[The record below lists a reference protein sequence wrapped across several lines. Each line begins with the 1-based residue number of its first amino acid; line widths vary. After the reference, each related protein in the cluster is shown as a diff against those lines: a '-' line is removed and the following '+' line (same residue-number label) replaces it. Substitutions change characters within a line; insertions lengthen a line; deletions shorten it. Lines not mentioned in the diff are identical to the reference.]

1 MSRRAGGS
9 EDKWFVTRVYPAYP
23 NRTQERE
30 LLRQLDVARGV
41 YNHFA
46 DTCIHCLIDGTHVPD
61 PMEMNREF
69 TLMRADDCLLRSV
82 NSYTLREVINR
93 VWQAVERCERRS
105 LADGELHVPRIKTP
119 SRFRS
124 ICFDPK
130 SSKIENSRIRLNRDL
145 SVRCRNLARPRNGR
159 AVTVRAVRRGT
170 GRWYI
175 CITYETD
182 RVIHG
187 EMDVGEPDRAEG
199 YDLGLVDLIT
209 DSRGNKIRT
218 PDFFMEAEAE
228 LAHLRRQLSRLEEG
242 TAKWL
247 KTRRRIARIEERIRR
262 RRDGC
267 LDRVA
272 DWMVS
277 GKTTVV
283 VEDIDVRR
291 LASREDGTLVR
302 RKRFTEAAWAT
313 LVGKAERKARKTDV
327 RLIRVSPAYTT
338 RTCSRCGHVG
348 DGIPLSERMFR
359 CPVCGLEMD
368 RDRNAARNILGSGM
382 GTQRCTAEPSG

>member
-1 MSRRAGGS
+1 MVRDQA
-9 EDKWFVTRVYPAYP
+9 AYP

-46 DTCIHCLIDGTHVPD
+46 EICIHCLIDGVHIPD
-61 PMEMNREF
+61 PMEMNREL

-82 NSYTLREVINR
+82 NSYTLRDVINR
-93 VWQAVERCERRS
+93 VWQAVERCERKS
-105 LADGELHVPRIKTP
+105 LTDGELHVPRIKTP
-119 SRFRS
+119 PRFRS
-124 ICFDPK
+124 ISFDPR
-130 SSKIENSRIRLNRDL
+130 SSKVESNRIRLNREL
-145 SVRCRNLARPRNGR
+145 SVRCRNLTKPKGGR
-159 AVTVRAVRRGT
+159 AVTVRVVRRGT

-182 RVIHG
+182 RVVRG
-187 EMDVGEPDRAEG
+187 EMDVGEPVRAEG

-218 PDFFMEAEAE
+218 PDFFREAEAE

-247 KTRRRIARIEERIRR
+247 KKRRRIARIEERIRR
-262 RRDGC
+262 RRDGY
-267 LDRVA
+267 LDKVA

-277 GKTTVV
+277 GKSTVV

-313 LVGKAERKARKTDV
+313 LVGKAERKAGKTDV

-348 DGIPLSERMFR
+348 DGISLSERMFR
-359 CPVCGLEMD
+359 CPACGLEMD

-382 GTQRCTAEPSG
+382 GTRRYAAEPSG

>member
-1 MSRRAGGS
+1 M
-9 EDKWFVTRVYPAYP
+9 
-23 NRTQERE
+23 
-30 LLRQLDVARGV
+30 
-41 YNHFA
+41 
-46 DTCIHCLIDGTHVPD
+46 
-61 PMEMNREF
+61 
-69 TLMRADDCLLRSV
+69 
-82 NSYTLREVINR
+82 
-93 VWQAVERCERRS
+93 
-105 LADGELHVPRIKTP
+105 
-119 SRFRS
+119 
-124 ICFDPK
+124 
-130 SSKIENSRIRLNRDL
+130 
-145 SVRCRNLARPRNGR
+145 
-159 AVTVRAVRRGT
+159 RRGT
-170 GRWYI
+170 GGWYI

-182 RVIHG
+182 RVVRG

-218 PDFFMEAEAE
+218 PDFFMEVEAE

-247 KTRRRIARIEERIRR
+247 KKRRRIARIEERIRR

-267 LDRVA
+267 LDRIA

-277 GKTTVV
+277 GKSVVV

-302 RKRFTEAAWAT
+302 RKPFTEAAWAT

-327 RLIRVSPAYTT
+327 RLIRVNPAYTT

-382 GTQRCTAEPSG
+382 GTQRYAAEPSG

>member
-1 MSRRAGGS
+1 MSRRGGGS

-46 DTCIHCLIDGTHVPD
+46 DTCIHCLIDGVHIPD

-119 SRFRS
+119 PRFRS

-145 SVRCRNLARPRNGR
+145 SVRCRNLAKPRNGR

-182 RVIHG
+182 RVVRG

-218 PDFFMEAEAE
+218 PDFFREAEAE

-247 KTRRRIARIEERIRR
+247 KKRRRIARIEERIRR
-262 RRDGC
+262 RRDGAWTGWRTGWC
-267 LDRVA
+267 PAKPRSSSRTSTSGGWPQGRTA
-272 DWMVS
+272 RSSEGNVS
-277 GKTTVV
+277 
-283 VEDIDVRR
+283 RR
-291 LASREDGTLVR
+291 PHGRPSSGR
-302 RKRFTEAAWAT
+302 RS
-313 LVGKAERKARKTDV
+313 ARLG
-327 RLIRVSPAYTT
+327 RLTSA
-338 RTCSRCGHVG
+338 
-348 DGIPLSERMFR
+348 
-359 CPVCGLEMD
+359 
-368 RDRNAARNILGSGM
+368 
-382 GTQRCTAEPSG
+382 

>member
-1 MSRRAGGS
+1 MGRRNGS
-9 EDKWFVTRVYPAYP
+9 EGKWFVTRVYPAYP

-46 DTCIHCLIDGTHVPD
+46 DTCIHCLIDGVHIPD

-119 SRFRS
+119 PRFRS

-209 DSRGNKIRT
+209 DSRGTRSGRPTSSWRPRPNSRT
-218 PDFFMEAEAE
+218 
-228 LAHLRRQLSRLEEG
+228 
-242 TAKWL
+242 
-247 KTRRRIARIEERIRR
+247 
-262 RRDGC
+262 
-267 LDRVA
+267 
-272 DWMVS
+272 
-277 GKTTVV
+277 
-283 VEDIDVRR
+283 
-291 LASREDGTLVR
+291 
-302 RKRFTEAAWAT
+302 
-313 LVGKAERKARKTDV
+313 
-327 RLIRVSPAYTT
+327 
-338 RTCSRCGHVG
+338 
-348 DGIPLSERMFR
+348 
-359 CPVCGLEMD
+359 
-368 RDRNAARNILGSGM
+368 
-382 GTQRCTAEPSG
+382 

>member
-30 LLRQLDVARGV
+30 LLRQLNVARGV

-46 DTCIHCLIDGTHVPD
+46 DTCIHCLIDGVHIPD

-119 SRFRS
+119 PRFRS

-182 RVIHG
+182 RVVRG

-218 PDFFMEAEAE
+218 PDFFMEAGRTRAPEAPALQARGGHRQMAE
-228 LAHLRRQLSRLEEG
+228 DAAQDRPDRGAHPSQARRMPGQGGGLDGVRQNHGRRRGHRRQAAGLKGGRHARQKETFHGGRMGDPRREG
-242 TAKWL
+242 GAQ
-247 KTRRRIARIEERIRR
+247 
-262 RRDGC
+262 G
-267 LDRVA
+267 
-272 DWMVS
+272 
-277 GKTTVV
+277 
-283 VEDIDVRR
+283 
-291 LASREDGTLVR
+291 
-302 RKRFTEAAWAT
+302 
-313 LVGKAERKARKTDV
+313 
-327 RLIRVSPAYTT
+327 
-338 RTCSRCGHVG
+338 
-348 DGIPLSERMFR
+348 
-359 CPVCGLEMD
+359 
-368 RDRNAARNILGSGM
+368 
-382 GTQRCTAEPSG
+382 

>member
-1 MSRRAGGS
+1 
-9 EDKWFVTRVYPAYP
+9 
-23 NRTQERE
+23 
-30 LLRQLDVARGV
+30 
-41 YNHFA
+41 
-46 DTCIHCLIDGTHVPD
+46 
-61 PMEMNREF
+61 MEMNREF
-69 TLMRADDCLLRSV
+69 TLMRADDCMLRSV
-82 NSYTLREVINR
+82 NSYTLRETIGR

-119 SRFRS
+119 PRFRS
-124 ICFDPK
+124 ICFDPR
-130 SSKIENSRIRLNRDL
+130 SSRIESNRIRLNRDL
-145 SVRCRNLARPRNGR
+145 WVRCRNLARPRNGR
-159 AVTVRAVRRGT
+159 AVTVRVVRRGT

-182 RVIHG
+182 RVVRG
-187 EMDVGEPDRAEG
+187 EMDVGEPVRAEG

-218 PDFFMEAEAE
+218 PDFFREAEAE

-247 KTRRRIARIEERIRR
+247 KKRRRIAGIEERIRR
-262 RRDGC
+262 RRDGY

-313 LVGKAERKARKTDV
+313 LVGKAERKAGKTDV
-327 RLIRVSPAYTT
+327 RLIRVNPAYTT

-359 CPVCGLEMD
+359 CPACGLEMD

-382 GTQRCTAEPSG
+382 GTRRYAAEPSG